1 MSFDYEK
8 LKKLQEAL
16 NKHAQFVPMDPA
28 AGGDPA
34 AAGGPPPGDP
44 AAMAGGDPAAMGM
57 DPAMAGGDPAA
68 MGMDPAMAGGD
79 PAAMGMDPA
88 AAGMPPMDP
97 AAMGADPAAMGA
109 PPPMDDPAAGGDVS
123 PSGEPYMKITPTQL
137 SKLFKQFAEV
147 FKSVLGLSGQP
158 GAAAPAAPQTDPN
171 LQAKLTEVDAKLN
184 ALMGSIGA

>member
-16 NKHAQFVPMDPA
+16 KKHAQFVPMDPA

-34 AAGGPPPGDP
+34 AAGAPPPGDP
-44 AAMAGGDPAAMGM
+44 AAMGADPAAMGGDPAAMGAPM
-57 DPAMAGGDPAA
+57 DPAA
-68 MGMDPAMAGGD
+68 AGGD

-97 AAMGADPAAMGA
+97 SAMDPAAMGA

>member
-44 AAMAGGDPAAMGM
+44 A
-57 DPAMAGGDPAA
+57 AMAGGDPAA